1 MPNFSMFWNR
11 HFDTFDTVAYQN
23 CSAIVHNIR
32 IYIYIYRVLE
42 TVNEETICIVR
53 PQSEDNPGDYSQLA
67 A

>member
-1 MPNFSMFWNR
+1 MPNFSMFWSWQ
-11 HFDTFDTVAYQN
+11 FDTFDFDTVAYQN
-23 CSAIVHNIR
+23 YSTIVR
-32 IYIYIYRVLE
+32 IFIYRVLE

>member
-23 CSAIVHNIR
+23 YSTIVR
-32 IYIYIYRVLE
+32 IFIYRVLE

>member
-1 MPNFSMFWNR
+1 MPNFSMFWSWQ
-11 HFDTFDTVAYQN
+11 FDTFDTVAYQN
-23 CSAIVHNIR
+23 YSAITIVR
-32 IYIYIYRVLE
+32 IFSYWVLE